1 MKGAHMNKADLPF
14 LSAAALGELI
24 RKQEVSPVE
33 AAAAYLE
40 RIDAVDGKLH
50 SYITVC
56 RNEAMQAAHAAEQA
70 IVRGEWRGPLHGV
83 PYAVKDQF
91 WTKGIRT
98 TGGSRL
104 LADFIPGEDA
114 TVVARLNA
122 AGAILLGKLNMSEFA
137 TGNSVYHPFGTP
149 HNPWDLERHPG
160 TSSSGSGA
168 ATAACLCATSLGEDT
183 GGSIRNPANNCGL
196 VGLRPTWGLVSR
208 YGMLGACWSMDIGG
222 PISRT
227 VEDCAVTLQSIA
239 GYDPHDPYTANMP
252 VPDYRAGLDGQIR
265 GLRIG
270 VVKEAM
276 DADFVHPQVKTAVA
290 KALTDLKELGVALD
304 EVSIPLLASAAAVT
318 RAILA
323 VESAS
328 LHHDWLRTRL
338 YEYDHNVQIDFLTG
352 AVTPAQW
359 YYKAQQLRELIR
371 FQVFEAL
378 RKVDVLALPASSEPA
393 PPLPRAPGLKSKEE
407 ARQRMSGRRSFTGV
421 FNLANVPALSVPCG
435 FVAVEGKEL
444 PIGLQLAGRPLEDE
458 LLLRVAHAYEQA
470 TPWHT
475 RRPPIG

>member
-1 MKGAHMNKADLPF
+1 MNKTDIPF

-24 RKQEVSPVE
+24 HKKEISPVE
-33 AAAAYLE
+33 ATAAYLD
-40 RIDAVDGKLH
+40 RIDTVDGKLH

-56 RNEAMQAAHAAEQA
+56 RDQALQAAREAEQA

-91 WTKGIRT
+91 WTQGIRT

-104 LADFIPGEDA
+104 LTDFIPSGDA
-114 TVVARLNA
+114 TVVARLKA

-149 HNPWDLERHPG
+149 HNPWDLERNPG

-168 ATAACLCATSLGEDT
+168 ATAAFLCATSLGEDT

-208 YGMLGACWSMDIGG
+208 YGMLGASWSMDIGS

-227 VEDCAVTLQSIA
+227 VEDCTLTLQAIA
-239 GYDPHDPYTANMP
+239 GYDPHDPYTAHRS
-252 VPDYRAGLDGQIR
+252 VPDYRAELTR
-265 GLRIG
+265 GMNG
-270 VVKEAM
+270 VRLGMVKEAI
-276 DADFVHPQVKTAVA
+276 DAEFVHPQVKAAVA
-290 KALTDLKELGVALD
+290 KSVADLKEQGVSVD
-304 EVSIPLLASAAAVT
+304 EVSVPLLTSAAAVT

-338 YEYDHNVQIDFLTG
+338 HDYDHNVQIDFLTG
-352 AVTPAQW
+352 AIIPAQL
-359 YYKAQQLRELIR
+359 YY
-371 FQVFEAL
+371 
-378 RKVDVLALPASSEPA
+378 S
-393 PPLPRAPGLKSKEE
+393 
-407 ARQRMSGRRSFTGV
+407 T
-421 FNLANVPALSVPCG
+421 LAN
-435 FVAVEGKEL
+435 
-444 PIGLQLAGRPLEDE
+444 
-458 LLLRVAHAYEQA
+458 
-470 TPWHT
+470 
-475 RRPPIG
+475 

>member
-1 MKGAHMNKADLPF
+1 MKGAHMQRADIPF

-24 RKQEVSPVE
+24 HKKEISPVD
-33 AAAAYLE
+33 ATMAYLD
-40 RIDAVDGKLH
+40 RIEALDGTLH

-56 RNEAMQAAHAAEQA
+56 RDEALQEARAAEQA
-70 IVRGEWRGPLHGV
+70 MARGEWRGPLHGV

-208 YGMLGACWSMDIGG
+208 FGMLGACWSMDIGG

-227 VEDCAVTLQSIA
+227 VEDCALTLQAIA
-239 GYDPHDPYTANMP
+239 GHDPHDPYTAEHS
-252 VPDYRAGLDGQIR
+252 VPDYRAGLVGGIK
-265 GLRIG
+265 GVRIG
-270 VVKEAM
+270 MVKEAM
-276 DADFVHPQVKTAVA
+276 NAEFVHPQVKAAVVKSVA
-290 KALTDLKELGVALD
+290 DLKEQGAAVD

-338 YEYDHNVQIDFLTG
+338 
-352 AVTPAQW
+352 
-359 YYKAQQLRELIR
+359 
-371 FQVFEAL
+371 
-378 RKVDVLALPASSEPA
+378 
-393 PPLPRAPGLKSKEE
+393 
-407 ARQRMSGRRSFTGV
+407 
-421 FNLANVPALSVPCG
+421 
-435 FVAVEGKEL
+435 
-444 PIGLQLAGRPLEDE
+444 
-458 LLLRVAHAYEQA
+458 
-470 TPWHT
+470 
-475 RRPPIG
+475 